1 MDLAID
7 LWIEQGLQGVQMLQK
22 FKIAAILKGLFC
34 L

>member
-7 LWIEQGLQGVQMLQK
+7 LWIEQGLQGVQTLQK
-22 FKIAAILKGLFC
+22 LKIVAILKGLFY